1 MSKAP
6 VAGGTRARNRDDFS
20 MPVKRGLAE
29 RAAYFCSN
37 PQCLRLTAGPRSGT
51 ERGLRT
57 GHAAHI
63 RGASPEGPRYDPAQ
77 TAEERKAAANGIW
90 LCRECGVMVDE
101 DHDGFTVDELERW
114 KRNHEAM
121 IAEVRQKGWAE
132 SLNLL
137 TASRDHPAVA
147 RRVLALFEDRRAFWV
162 AFDAEFPDRVR
173 LSLDGLRHDLANC
186 RQSVMT
192 GSPLDTMIVA
202 LSQTIRHFFDA
213 VEDLDLV
220 TLRCDSY
227 DPDWRR
233 FQDAL
238 GSLRKSIGFQAKA
251 LAEAYDLPLQGEFGE
266 AFARAD

>member
-37 PQCLRLTAGPRSGT
+37 PQCLRLTIGPRSGSD
-51 ERGLRT
+51 RGLRT

-63 RGASPEGPRYDPAQ
+63 RGASPDGPRYDPAQ
-77 TAEERKAAANGIW
+77 TSDQRKAAANGIW

-101 DHDGFTVDELERW
+101 DHQGFTVAQLERW
-114 KRNHEAM
+114 KRDHEAM
-121 IAEVRQKGWAE
+121 IAEVRQKGWSE

-137 TASRDHPAVA
+137 TATRDNPAVA
-147 RRVLALFEDRRAFWV
+147 RRVVALFEDRRTFWA
-162 AFDAEFPDRVR
+162 AFDAEVPDRVR
-173 LSLDGLRHDLANC
+173 HSLDGLRHDLADC

-202 LSQTIRHFFDA
+202 LSRG
-213 VEDLDLV
+213 L
-220 TLRCDSY
+220 
-227 DPDWRR
+227 
-233 FQDAL
+233 AL
-238 GSLRKSIGFQAKA
+238 
-251 LAEAYDLPLQGEFGE
+251 
-266 AFARAD
+266 